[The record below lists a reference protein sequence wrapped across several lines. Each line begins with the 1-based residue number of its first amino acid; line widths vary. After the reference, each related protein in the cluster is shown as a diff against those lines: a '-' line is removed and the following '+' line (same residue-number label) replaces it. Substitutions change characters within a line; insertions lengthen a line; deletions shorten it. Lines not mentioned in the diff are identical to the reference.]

1 MTSIEC
7 RQMNSDI
14 STASEGVQSG
24 GDPDWG
30 AWLAVHGD
38 RLLLYARQRTACEA
52 DAEDVLQ
59 MALVRLVR
67 AVRSGDFRKGPTEW
81 VPYVI
86 SCIRNAAIDL
96 SRARNRRQS
105 VAQAAAAEQP
115 TVYELTPWLSSSADS
130 EHRRRCVER
139 VLRRM
144 RPDYAEV
151 VVLHVWQG
159 LSFREIADIT
169 GDNSATVASRYRAAL
184 RIFRQ
189 QLEDELNP
197 PS

>member
-1 MTSIEC
+1 MTSIWC
-7 RQMNSDI
+7 RQMKSGI
-14 STASEGVQSG
+14 STADRNAQSG
-24 GDPDWG
+24 GDPDWV
-30 AWLAVHGD
+30 AWLAEHGD

-67 AVRSGDFRKGPTEW
+67 AVRSGEFRKGPTEW

-96 SRARNRRQS
+96 SRSRNRRQS
-105 VAQAAAAEQP
+105 VAHAAAAQQP
-115 TVYELTPWLSSSADS
+115 AVYELTPWLTSSADS
-130 EHRRRCVER
+130 EHRRRSVER

-169 GDNSATVASRYRAAL
+169 DENPATVASRYRAAL
-184 RIFRQ
+184 RIFRK